1 MNRITVKC
9 LWHFLFIMIA
19 CLLVEAPFA
28 SRGFAAVHRFTA
40 TGSYEM
46 GETDSILAAKQKALD
61 EAKRNAA
68 EQAGVYVESET
79 VVENNKVTKDAITLM
94 TAQVLHLQG
103 KPVWNRA
110 AIGDFGTRL
119 TVTIQAY
126 IDDDDLLVL
135 RKRMEDKLT
144 LKKYEELQANYNKLQ
159 EDNRKL
165 NLQLETMKREVDR
178 KRIIDALSSNEA
190 IYQANNYITQF
201 TSYDMSDPD
210 YISKGRDLLHKIHD
224 LLDQNISKP
233 AAVSAYLTL
242 GVNELTLEICQDT
255 KTTLSLNDAFEKTS
269 DPARKNQL
277 HDEFLAYE
285 RGQAQRLYDIS
296 AHYIHFAESLPDQAD
311 SLDQK
316 YSAMAT
322 YYGYRAIALTMMG
335 NRNGASKAVAQAEHC
350 LSRIPGTSVY
360 YKSTLENLQ
369 AVKASMRVQ

>member
-19 CLLVEAPFA
+19 CLLIEAPFA

-46 GETDSILAAKQKALD
+46 GETDSILVAKQKALD

-103 KPVWNRA
+103 EPVWSRA

-201 TSYDMSDPD
+201 TSYDMSAPD
-210 YISKGRDLLHKIHD
+210 FISKGRDLLHKVHS
-224 LLDQNISKP
+224 LLDPNVSKP
-233 AAVSAYLTL
+233 AAIPLYLDL
-242 GVNELTLEICQDT
+242 GIDELTLETCQDT
-255 KTTLSLNDAFEKTS
+255 KTILSFNDAFKKTS
-269 DPARKNQL
+269 DPARKDQL
-277 HDEFLAYE
+277 RDEFLAHKKS
-285 RGQAQRLYDIS
+285 QAQRYDDIS
-296 AHYIHFAESLPDQAD
+296 AHYIQFAESLPDQAAYVYK
-311 SLDQK
+311 K
-316 YSAMAT
+316 YSAMET
-322 YYGYRAIALTMMG
+322 YYGYRAIALTIMG
-335 NRNGASKAVAQAEHC
+335 DRNGASKAIAQAEHC
-350 LSRIPGTSVY
+350 LSRIPKTSVY
-360 YKSTLENLQ
+360 YKPTLESLQ
-369 AVKASMRVQ
+369 AIKVNIRVQ